1 MDGNIL
7 LHITALLCMLLIAA
21 GYRYYKPFAMANG
34 ATYFVGAIL
43 LYIRLDTDRHF
54 PDIINNYMNLL
65 LFNLLFIAIS
75 TVYLVY
81 QLMKNRA
88 VG

>member
-1 MDGNIL
+1 
-7 LHITALLCMLLIAA
+7 
-21 GYRYYKPFAMANG
+21 MANG

-43 LYIRLDTDRHF
+43 LYVRLDTDRHF
-54 PDIINNYMNLL
+54 PDMINNYMNLL
-65 LFNLLFIAIS
+65 LFNLFFIAIN

-81 QLMKNRA
+81 RLMKNRA

>member
-1 MDGNIL
+1 MDVNIL
-7 LHITALLCMLLIAA
+7 LCITTLLCTLLIAA
-21 GYRYYKPFAMANG
+21 GYRYNKPLAMANG
-34 ATYFVGAIL
+34 ATYIAGTIL
-43 LYIRLDTDRHF
+43 LYIRLDADRHF

-75 TVYLVY
+75 TLYLVY
-81 QLMKNRA
+81 HLLKNRA

>member
-7 LHITALLCMLLIAA
+7 LHITALLCMLLIAV
-21 GYRYYKPFAMANG
+21 GYRYNKPFAMANG

-43 LYIRLDTDRHF
+43 LYIRLNTDRHF
-54 PDIINNYMNLL
+54 PDMICNYINLL
-65 LFNLLFIAIS
+65 FFNALFIAIS
-75 TVYLVY
+75 TVYLVC
-81 QLMKNRA
+81 QLMKNRV